1 MTSGKVKYYNEALD
15 RVKPTV
21 EKQIPQ
27 VFEDLVSSSTLLDP
41 YLSSLIKKNSGK
53 EKITTIYTTDKLL
66 MAILT
71 MKYSVYPWDLRVLKK
86 GNQLIFDKADEN
98 RNKLTYLEMQTI
110 NENYSGDMPEEEK
123 TVQTYCEESTTALG
137 NLQLFATQN

>member
-1 MTSGKVKYYNEALD
+1 VTSGKVKYYNEALD
-15 RVKPTV
+15 RVKPTA

-98 RNKLTYLEMQTI
+98 RNKVS
-110 NENYSGDMPEEEK
+110 N
-123 TVQTYCEESTTALG
+123 
-137 NLQLFATQN
+137 